1 MKKFSVRCVP
11 GQCKPQQ
18 MCDEVVDDCLA
29 PLKVVPECFVKSKM
43 LEKLDNAFHDN
54 ADILFYNEDFNKA
67 IFIAC
72 QRRILAAEHDC
83 CKT

>member
-1 MKKFSVRCVP
+1 
-11 GQCKPQQ
+11 

-29 PLKVVPECFVKSKM
+29 PLKVVPECFVTSKM

-54 ADILFYNEDFNKA
+54 ADILFHNEDFNKA
-67 IFIAC
+67 TFIAC

-83 CKT
+83 CRT